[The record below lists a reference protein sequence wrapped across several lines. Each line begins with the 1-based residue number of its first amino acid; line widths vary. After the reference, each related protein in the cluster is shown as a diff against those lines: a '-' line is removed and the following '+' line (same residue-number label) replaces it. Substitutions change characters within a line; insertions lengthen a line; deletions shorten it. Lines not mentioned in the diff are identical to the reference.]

1 MPQITRTVHLDELL
15 VPRELNKKR
24 SKMKNTEMRTEKKSE
39 FFFLQELRWRDREN
53 DFFLGGGAFCS

>member
-39 FFFLQELRWRDREN
+39 FFFSSRIKMERLRE
-53 DFFLGGGAFCS
+53 